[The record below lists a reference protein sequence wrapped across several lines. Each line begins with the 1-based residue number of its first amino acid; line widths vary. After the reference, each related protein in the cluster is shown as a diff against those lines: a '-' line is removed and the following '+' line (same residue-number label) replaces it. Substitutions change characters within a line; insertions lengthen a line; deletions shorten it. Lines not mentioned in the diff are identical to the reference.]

1 MVKAVYKG
9 YDTISVYGLTQYDYG
24 QILLF
29 EGIEIK
35 EGTEVHFCQADK
47 AITEYVKENQVHIP
61 DYMLQYADIINTYVY
76 VIDDKSGETVRK
88 AIIYIT
94 PREKPADYT
103 TPEEPSY
110 TRLLP
115 LGGLDGQIPVKQPEE
130 EYVVSWGY
138 RADSID
144 YDGEYVQLMSG
155 SVPVGER
162 VRIMKEEREIEL
174 SNDGTNIKWRYTDSN
189 EWHVLVSVE
198 NLRGEQG
205 PPGIT
210 PEFEIRN
217 GHLFVKYEKEGEL

>member
-1 MVKAVYKG
+1 MIKAVFNG
-9 YDTISVYGLTQYDYG
+9 YNAISVYGLTQYDYG
-24 QILLF
+24 QILQF

-35 EGTEVHFCQADK
+35 ADTEVHFCQLDK
-47 AITEYVKENQVHIP
+47 SITDYVIDNQVRIP
-61 DYMLQYADIINTYVY
+61 DYMLQYADVINTYVY
-76 VIDDKSGETVRK
+76 MADSKSGKTIHK
-88 AIIYIT
+88 IILDIM
-94 PREKPADYT
+94 PREKPADYV

-115 LGGLDGQIPVKQPEE
+115 LGGLDGQIPVKQPGE

-189 EWHVLVSVE
+189 EWHVLVSIE

>member
-1 MVKAVYKG
+1 MIKAVFNG
-9 YDTISVYGLTQYDYG
+9 YNAISVYGLTQYDYG
-24 QILLF
+24 QILQF

-35 EGTEVHFCQADK
+35 ADTEVHFCQSDK
-47 AITEYVKENQVHIP
+47 SITDYVIDNQVRIP
-61 DYMLQYADIINTYVY
+61 DYMLQYADVINTYVY
-76 VIDDKSGETVRK
+76 MADSKSGKTIHK
-88 AIIYIT
+88 IILDIM
-94 PREKPADYT
+94 PREKPADYV

-115 LGGLDGQIPVKQPEE
+115 LGGLDGQIPVKQPGE

-189 EWHVLVSVE
+189 EWHVLVSIE

>member
-1 MVKAVYKG
+1 MIKAVFNG
-9 YDTISVYGLTQYDYG
+9 YNVISVYGLTQYDYG
-24 QILLF
+24 QILQF

-35 EGTEVHFCQADK
+35 ADTEIHFCQLDK
-47 AITEYVKENQVHIP
+47 SITDYVIDNQVRIP
-61 DYMLQYADIINTYVY
+61 DYMLQYADAINTYVY
-76 VIDDKSGETVRK
+76 MADSKSGKTIYK
-88 AIIYIT
+88 IILDIM
-94 PREKPADYT
+94 PREKPADYV

-115 LGGLDGQIPVKQPEE
+115 LGGLDGQIPVKQPGE
-130 EYVVSWGY
+130 EYAVSWGY

-189 EWHVLVSVE
+189 EWHVLVSIE

-217 GHLFVKYEKEGEL
+217 GHLFVKY

>member
-1 MVKAVYKG
+1 MIKAVFNG
-9 YDTISVYGLTQYDYG
+9 YNAISVYGLTQYDYG
-24 QILLF
+24 QILQF

-35 EGTEVHFCQADK
+35 ADTEVHFCQLDK
-47 AITEYVKENQVHIP
+47 SITDYVIDNQVRIP
-61 DYMLQYADIINTYVY
+61 DYMLQYADVINTYVY
-76 VIDDKSGETVRK
+76 MADSKSGKTIHK
-88 AIIYIT
+88 IILDIM
-94 PREKPADYT
+94 PREKPADYV

-115 LGGLDGQIPVKQPEE
+115 LGGLDGQIPVKQPGE